1 MLFLPPL
8 LTLAEVLILPLIVL
22 LLPQEILLLL
32 LQLLILPQILIALYG
47 GNTTADANAIN
58 KTITY
63 STAAADISATSLL
76 LQVEII
82 Q

>member
-22 LLPQEILLLL
+22 LLPQEILL

-76 LQVEII
+76 LQVQII